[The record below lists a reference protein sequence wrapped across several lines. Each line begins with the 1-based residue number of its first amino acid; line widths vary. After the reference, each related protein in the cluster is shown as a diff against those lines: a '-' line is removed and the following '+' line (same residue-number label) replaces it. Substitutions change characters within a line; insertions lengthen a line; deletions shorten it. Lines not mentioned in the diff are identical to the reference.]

1 MSRFPYHF
9 FDEYVFRT
17 PLFSRKQFHEMTGND
32 EIQKTALKSI
42 YADPV
47 FQEAIYLASP
57 YLHKKLNDW
66 LNLSLHGSKK
76 ENQKLENS
84 FLKYYSRMSTRS
96 IPFGLFT
103 EVGVGKFGT
112 APNPFFGKEKFT
124 HEHLVRETQ
133 LDMHFLVG
141 LSNHLV
147 KTPEIRNKLLFYP
160 NNSIYTVR
168 NRIRYVEYQYTQGQR
183 EYIISS
189 APLSEELQN
198 ILDFS
203 KKGKT
208 IQQLSALL
216 IDEEITREEAT
227 EFINELIDNQ
237 VLVSELEPNVSG
249 KDFLDIIIGS
259 LQKTG
264 ISNES
269 EILTSI
275 KTKLDTID
283 ITIGNPVSLYAEIED
298 LITLFNTEY
307 DQKYLFQTDLYFK
320 EKFILPP
327 YWKKELKEAVSFLN
341 KITLPQKDNHLE
353 RFKKAFHE
361 RFEKQEMPLAYVLD
375 TEIGIGYRQDIPTK
389 GLHPYIENLDYSS
402 SHHQSTLRIE
412 LDPIQQILNEKVQ
425 EALLDNQY
433 KIKLSEKDFEEFE
446 ENWNDLPDTISF
458 VTEIISENNEEK
470 LSLSSGGGGSAA
482 NILARFCSEKSEV
495 QNLTKCIAQK
505 EQELNTGYIS
515 AEIIHLPEARIGNV
529 IRRPTLRPYEIPFLA
544 QSILPEENQI
554 SIDDLY
560 ISLKNNRIV
569 LRSKKLDK
577 EIKPYLTNSHN
588 YSANPLPV
596 YHFLCDL
603 NRQNIRPFI
612 NFNWRDLQNI
622 YQFLPRVEYKNLI
635 LSKAWWKIT
644 EKELTQFSILSSYE
658 AGNKEQLLSGIQS
671 WRNKRQ
677 IPKWIQWVQFDNK
690 LTINLDNYDLV
701 NVFIDTVKKLKSI
714 VIEEFLY
721 NENTDF
727 MHQFIF
733 SMYREVEGQEP
744 RVKS

>member
-17 PLFSRKQFHEMTGND
+17 PLFSRKQFLEMAGND
-32 EIQKTALKSI
+32 EIQKNALKSI

-66 LNLSLHGSKK
+66 LSFNQHKSQK

-103 EVGVGKFGT
+103 EVGVGQFGT
-112 APNPFFGKEKFT
+112 GPNPFYGKDQFT
-124 HEHLVRETQ
+124 SEHLVRETQ

-141 LSNHLV
+141 LAGHLV
-147 KTPEIRNKLLFYP
+147 KAPEIRNKLLFYP

-168 NRIRYVEYQYTQGQR
+168 NRIRYVEYEYTHGKR

-189 APLSEELQN
+189 AQLSDELQDV
-198 ILDFS
+198 LDCA

-208 IQQLSALL
+208 IQQLSDIL
-216 IDEEITREEAT
+216 INEEITSEEAT

-249 KDFLDIIIGS
+249 KDFLDIIIGT

-264 ISNES
+264 ISNEA
-269 EILTSI
+269 EILSSI
-275 KTKLDTID
+275 QAKLDIID
-283 ITIGNPVSLYAEIED
+283 TTIGNPVSLYAEIEG

-341 KITLPQKDNHLE
+341 KIKFPQKDSHLE

-375 TEIGIGYRQDIPTK
+375 TEIGIGYRQDIATK

-402 SHHQSTLRIE
+402 SHHHSTLRIE
-412 LDPIQQILNEKVQ
+412 LDPLQQILNEKVQ
-425 EALLDNQY
+425 EALLNNQY
-433 KIKLSEKDFEEFE
+433 KINLSDKDFEEFE
-446 ENWNDLPDTISF
+446 ENWSDLPDTISF
-458 VTEIISENNEEK
+458 VTEIISENNQEK

-482 NILARFCSEKSEV
+482 NLLARFCSEKSEV

-505 EQELNTGYIS
+505 EQELNAGYIS

-544 QSILPEENQI
+544 QSVLPEENQI
-554 SIDDLY
+554 SVDDLY

-603 NRQNIRPFI
+603 NRQNIRSSI
-612 NFNWRDLQNI
+612 SFNWGDLKSI
-622 YQFLPRVEYKNLI
+622 YQFLPRVEYKNSI

-658 AGNKEQLLSGIQS
+658 TGNKEQLLSGIKS

-677 IPKWIQWVQFDNK
+677 IPQWIQWVQSDNK

-701 NVFIDTVKKLKSI
+701 IVFIDTVKKLKSI

-727 MHQFIF
+727 VHQFIF
-733 SMYREVEGQEP
+733 SMYREGESQEL